1 MFFVKCF
8 TKGNLQLFVKY
19 FMVNEKF
26 YKFDQILLASK
37 HLEKKKK
44 NKKQN
49 NDLLQNKW
57 SVKTCWGI
65 KDGCYENII
74 LNICFFRRII
84 LNIYIYNILQGK
96 GRWCFI
102 FVLYIV

>member
-1 MFFVKCF
+1 
-8 TKGNLQLFVKY
+8 
-19 FMVNEKF
+19 MVNEKF

-84 LNIYIYNILQGK
+84 LNIYIYIIFCKGK
-96 GRWCFI
+96 EGGALF
-102 FVLYIV
+102 LYYI